1 MEEHVSL
8 EEFDKR
14 AKEIF
19 TAFFIY
25 SETVDENHLEQQKL
39 RYSEILTRPYLN
51 QEVPP
56 PEPYTTRIQER
67 LERLTSIAYTY
78 YSTIDLSLIPE
89 SVVNSL
95 VAESQKRAEERSR
108 VSPDEPPINIL
119 DSQTARLDIFLVA
132 FIYFYFSSTHLIDSE
147 DPSVVSLGDFTTG
160 KATEIYLRFLGVDPG
175 FHKTF
180 RPVFRRDSRTPIFKE
195 ILPYVDKVVLEL
207 TKIPGLPQSISE
219 VHGGK
224 MKKMQKKNKKKTKRK
239 LKYLKRAKKSRKY
252 RRRI

>member
-25 SETVDENHLEQQKL
+25 SKNIDITYLKQEEPKTETYEE
-39 RYSEILTRPYLN
+39 
-51 QEVPP
+51 
-56 PEPYTTRIQER
+56 RIQER

-89 SVVNSL
+89 SVVDIL
-95 VAESQKRAEERSR
+95 VAESQKSAEELSR
-108 VSPDEPPINIL
+108 DMPDLPPVNIV
-119 DSQTARLDIFLVA
+119 DRQTVRLDIFLVA
-132 FIYFYFSSTHLIDSE
+132 FIYFYFSSTNLIDMAE
-147 DPSVVSLGDFTTG
+147 VATTNNGDFTTG
-160 KATEIYLRFLGVDPG
+160 KATEIYLRFLRLFPG
-175 FHKTF
+175 FTERAPRMGNF
-180 RPVFRRDSRTPIFKE
+180 AMINRISSSRTPIFKE

-219 VHGGK
+219 IRGGK
-224 MKKMQKKNKKKTKRK
+224 MKKKMQKKNKKKTKRK
-239 LKYLKRAKKSRKY
+239 LKYLKRTKKSRKY

>member
-78 YSTIDLSLIPE
+78 YSTIDLSLIPK
-89 SVVNSL
+89 SVVDSL
-95 VAESQKRAEERSR
+95 VAENAR
-108 VSPDEPPINIL
+108 VDI
-119 DSQTARLDIFLVA
+119 QTARLDIFLVA

-224 MKKMQKKNKKKTKRK
+224 MKKKMQKKNKKKTKRK
-239 LKYLKRAKKSRKY
+239 LKYLKRTKKSRKY
-252 RRRI
+252 RRRN

>member
-25 SETVDENHLEQQKL
+25 SETVDENHLEQQ
-39 RYSEILTRPYLN
+39 
-51 QEVPP
+51 EVPP

-67 LERLTSIAYTY
+67 LERLTSIAYPY
-78 YSTIDLSLIPE
+78 YSTIDLSLIPK
-89 SVVNSL
+89 SVVDSL
-95 VAESQKRAEERSR
+95 VAENAR
-108 VSPDEPPINIL
+108 VDI
-119 DSQTARLDIFLVA
+119 QTARLDIFLVA

-180 RPVFRRDSRTPIFKE
+180 RPVYRRDSRTPIFKE
-195 ILPYVDKVVLEL
+195 IRPYVDKVVLEL

-219 VHGGK
+219 VRGGK
-224 MKKMQKKNKKKTKRK
+224 MKKKMQKKNKKKTKRK
-239 LKYLKRAKKSRKY
+239 LKYLKRTKKSRKY

>member
-14 AKEIF
+14 AKAIF
-19 TAFFIY
+19 TFFF
-25 SETVDENHLEQQKL
+25 
-39 RYSEILTRPYLN
+39 RYSENVDTDYLE
-51 QEVPP
+51 QE
-56 PEPYTTRIQER
+56 EPKTETYEERIQER

-89 SVVNSL
+89 SVVDSL
-95 VAESQKRAEERSR
+95 VAESQKSAEELSR
-108 VSPDEPPINIL
+108 DRPDLPPINIV
-119 DSQTARLDIFLVA
+119 DRQTVRLDIFLVA
-132 FIYFYFSSTHLIDSE
+132 FIYFYFSSTHLIDSQ

-160 KATEIYLRFLGVDPG
+160 KATEIYLRFIYIDPG
-175 FHKTF
+175 FHKKL

-219 VHGGK
+219 VRGGK
-224 MKKMQKKNKKKTKRK
+224 MKKKMQKKNKKKTKRK
-239 LKYLKRAKKSRKY
+239 LKYLKRTKKSRKY

>member
-19 TAFFIY
+19 TYFF
-25 SETVDENHLEQQKL
+25 
-39 RYSEILTRPYLN
+39 RYSKNVDITYLN
-51 QEVPP
+51 QE
-56 PEPYTTRIQER
+56 EPKTETYEERIQER

-89 SVVNSL
+89 SVVDSL
-95 VAESQKRAEERSR
+95 VAESQKRAEELSINMPD
-108 VSPDEPPINIL
+108 SPPVNIV
-119 DSQTARLDIFLVA
+119 DSQTVRLDIFLVA
-132 FIYFYFSSTHLIDSE
+132 FIYFYFSSTNLIDMAQ
-147 DPSVVSLGDFTTG
+147 VATTNNGDFTTG
-160 KATEIYLRFLGVDPG
+160 MATDIYLRFLRLFPG
-175 FHKTF
+175 FTE
-180 RPVFRRDSRTPIFKE
+180 RAPRMTNLGTMINRISSSRTPIFKE

-219 VHGGK
+219 IRGGK
-224 MKKMQKKNKKKTKRK
+224 MKKKMQKKNKKKTKRK
-239 LKYLKRAKKSRKY
+239 LKYLKRTKKSRKY